1 MLCVVLNV
9 SETLTLLATL
19 IKRLTELA
27 KKLIAL
33 RAEPKHEGKEERVKG
48 KRARR

>member
-9 SETLTLLATL
+9 SETLTLVANL
-19 IKRLTELA
+19 IRRLTELA

-33 RAEPKHEGKEERVKG
+33 RAEPKQEGKEKRVKG
-48 KRARR
+48 KRARG

>member
-9 SETLTLLATL
+9 SETLALLATL
-19 IKRLTELA
+19 TRRLTELA

-33 RAEPKHEGKEERVKG
+33 RAEPKQEGKEERVKG
-48 KRARR
+48 KKAKG